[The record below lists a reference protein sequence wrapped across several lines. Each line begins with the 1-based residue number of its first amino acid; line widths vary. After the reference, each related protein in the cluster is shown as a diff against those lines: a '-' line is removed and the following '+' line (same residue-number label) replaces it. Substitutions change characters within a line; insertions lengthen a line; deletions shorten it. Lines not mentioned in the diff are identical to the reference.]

1 MTFQMTL
8 EWQRVQSENINRLA
22 LLGDAL
28 AIRLVEA
35 YRALYAN
42 KTDPYLQSEW
52 MKVCD
57 DYCRRDLTITTR
69 TILQDRFGHKAPKQ
83 LKRIDS

>member
-8 EWQRVQSENINRLA
+8 EWQRVQSANINRLA
-22 LLGDAL
+22 RLGDELAL
-28 AIRLVEA
+28 RLIAA
-35 YRALYAN
+35 YRAAYVDQLN
-42 KTDPYLQSEW
+42 PYLQSEW

-69 TILQDRFGHKAPKQ
+69 TILQDRFGHKVPKQ
-83 LKRIDS
+83 LKRMDS

>member
-8 EWQRVQSENINRLA
+8 EWQRVQSHNISRLA
-22 LLGDAL
+22 LLGDPL
-28 AIRLVEA
+28 ACRLVTA
-35 YRALYAN
+35 YRALYVDQTN
-42 KTDPYLQSEW
+42 PYLQSEW

-83 LKRIDS
+83 LKRMDS